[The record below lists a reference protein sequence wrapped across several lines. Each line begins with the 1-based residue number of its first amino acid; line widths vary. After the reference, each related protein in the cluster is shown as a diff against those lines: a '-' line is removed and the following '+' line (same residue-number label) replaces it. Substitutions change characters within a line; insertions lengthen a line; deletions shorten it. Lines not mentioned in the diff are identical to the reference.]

1 MNEQPPTPAA
11 PPPVRAAAAVTG
23 GEALPARTIHVDRPR
38 LVQYAGASLDRNRI
52 HWDEPFAKQVGL
64 PDVIAHGMFT
74 MGSAV
79 TVVTDWVG
87 DAGRVVEYGT
97 RFTKPVVVP
106 YDTGADIEVSGVVK
120 ALDPETKRVTVELTA
135 TAAGEKVLGRAIAVA
150 VLD

>member
-1 MNEQPPTPAA
+1 MSAQSTTPAA
-11 PPPVRAAAAVTG
+11 TEVRAFDSVSVG
-23 GEALPARTIHVDRPR
+23 DALPARTVHVDRAR

-52 HWDEPFAKQVGL
+52 HWDERFAKEVGL

-79 TVVTDWVG
+79 TLVTDWAG
-87 DAGRVVEYGT
+87 DAGRVVEYGV

-106 YDTGADIEVSGVVK
+106 YEAGADIEVSGVVK
-120 ALDPETKRVTVELTA
+120 AADPEAKRVTVELTA
-135 TAAGEKVLGRAIAVA
+135 TAGGEKVLGRALAVV